1 MLLCQGD
8 MLWFVCHT
16 DEADGNPSKCQCYVM
31 LRLPDEQVHETRPQ
45 QPSVYWRMRIHLV

>member
-45 QPSVYWRMRIHLV
+45 QPSVYWQMRIHLV